1 MAMKWLK
8 RILGG
13 LGALLVVGVLGMVAS
28 MSGAFHA
35 PASLHEPA
43 PFAGSPRPVLVV
55 GATQNTGL
63 EVVRALQRRGQPVVA
78 SVRATS
84 NTAALDA
91 LGVEKIVFD
100 AMDERQVREAILPD
114 RYSAVVSTIGTAARD
129 LPERRGMWRMLV
141 EGRAKVDPAIRPD
154 YVGNRNIMEAAKAAG
169 VRRFV
174 FVTVI
179 GTGDSRDAVPSLA
192 RRGLGDI
199 IPLKDQA
206 EAHLR
211 ASGLEYTIIRPG
223 GLGRSD
229 LAATGTARLTADP
242 GAFSYISRA
251 DLAAL
256 VADAVGDPSTI
267 GHTYTAWDRSRLN
280 VWNVFID

>member
-1 MAMKWLK
+1 MTWFM
-8 RILGG
+8 RIVAG
-13 LGALLVVGVLGMVAS
+13 LAVLLVGSVLWLGTS
-28 MSGAFHA
+28 MSGAFHT
-35 PASLHEPA
+35 PAALLE
-43 PFAGSPRPVLVV
+43 FAGFRPLPGPVLVV

-63 EVVRALQRRGQPVVA
+63 EVVRALRRRGQSVVA

-91 LGVEKIVFD
+91 LGVRKAVFD
-100 AMDERQVREAILPD
+100 AMDAQQVREAIVPG
-114 RYSAVVSTIGTAARD
+114 RFSAVVSTIGTAARD
-129 LPERRGMWRMLV
+129 LPERRSLFRILV

-154 YVGNRNIMEAAKAAG
+154 FVGNRNIMDAARAAG

-179 GTGDSRDAVPSLA
+179 GTGDSRDAVPSMA

-199 IPLKDQA
+199 IPLKEQA

-211 ASGLEYTIIRPG
+211 ASGLDYTIIRPG

-229 LAATGTARLTADP
+229 LAATGTARLAEDP
-242 GAFSYISRA
+242 AAFSYISRA
-251 DLAAL
+251 DLAGLVVGAL
-256 VADAVGDPSTI
+256 GDPSTI

>member
-1 MAMKWLK
+1 MKWFK
-8 RILGG
+8 RILTA
-13 LGALLVVGVLGMVAS
+13 LCVLFIVGALGVGVS
-28 MSGAFHA
+28 MSGAFHTPTA
-35 PASLHEPA
+35 MHELADFQALP
-43 PFAGSPRPVLVV
+43 GPVLVV

-63 EVVRALQRRGQPVVA
+63 EVVRELRRRGQLVVA

-84 NTAALDA
+84 NTAAIDA
-91 LGVEKIVFD
+91 LGVEKVVFD
-100 AMDERQVREAILPD
+100 AMDERQVREAIVPG

-129 LPERRGMWRMLV
+129 LPERRGFMRMLI

-154 YVGNRNIMEAAKAAG
+154 YVGNRNIMEAAKIAG

-211 ASGLEYTIIRPG
+211 GSGLDYTIIRPG

-229 LAATGTARLTADP
+229 LAATGTARLAEDP
-242 GAFSYISRA
+242 ASFSYISRA

-256 VADAVGDPSTI
+256 VVGALGDPTTI
-267 GHTYTAWDRSRLN
+267 GHTYTAWDRSRRN

>member
-1 MAMKWLK
+1 MKWFK
-8 RILGG
+8 RALVG
-13 LGALLVVGVLGMVAS
+13 LAVLLVGSVLWMGVS
-28 MSGAFHA
+28 MSGAFHT
-35 PASLHEPA
+35 PATLHEPA
-43 PFAGSPRPVLVV
+43 PFRAAPAPVLVV

-78 SVRATS
+78 SVRTTS

-100 AMDERQVREAILPD
+100 AMDERQVREAIAPG

-129 LPERRGMWRMLV
+129 LPERRGLWRMLV

-179 GTGDSRDAVPSLA
+179 GTGDSRDAVPPLA

-229 LAATGTARLTADP
+229 LAATGTARLTADS